1 MSVKRIHIFLL
12 SVLLIYLT
20 FAHTFAQDSTQ
31 KLAEAEQKQIL
42 EKMGELLKDNYVSI
56 EVGQACADFLEE
68 QSKYDRYAQITHPR
82 ALAKQLSSDL
92 KKIHHDRHIRVQT
105 RTPGER
111 RLIKNANLNFFLHTH
126 ERIKENLGFRQVK
139 ILTGNVGYLD
149 IRSFEPLEL
158 AREKALS
165 VLHFLKD
172 TDAMIIDLRANIG
185 GNPAM
190 VQFLCSLF
198 FDKPVHLNSIYWRR
212 GDYTEEFWTMDN
224 IGIAKKPD
232 IPVFILTSFGT
243 FSAGEEMAY
252 NLQTQ
257 KRAVLI
263 GETTAG
269 GANPGYSFSINERF
283 SIFIPTGR
291 SVNPQTGTNW
301 EGTGVK
307 PDIQVKRSESLSVA
321 TEKAAQAARIYREK
335 SDDHLITSLMVL
347 SAQLDTINS
356 LYKKNKNDQADSL
369 ILMLL
374 SNSVELDL
382 INEWV
387 INDLGY
393 KYMAKKKM
401 NMAMVLFQF
410 NVDYY
415 PQSFNV
421 YDSLGEIYWKKG
433 DKSQAIINYKESLT
447 LNPQNYNARRMIE
460 LIESGVQDN
469 Q

>member
-1 MSVKRIHIFLL
+1 MVDNDFS
-12 SVLLIYLT
+12 LLIKFWSGIGTNNSKSQGDGLGRYI
-20 FAHTFAQDSTQ
+20 AH
-31 KLAEAEQKQIL
+31 
-42 EKMGELLKDNYVSI
+42 
-56 EVGQACADFLEE
+56 FLEE
-68 QSKYDRYAQITHPR
+68 QNEYDRYTQITHPR

-111 RLIKNANLNFFLHTH
+111 RLIKDANLNFFLHTH

-165 VLHFLKD
+165 TLHFLKD

-212 GDYTEEFWTMDN
+212 GDYTEEFWTMND

-232 IPVFILTSFGT
+232 IPVFILISSGT

-257 KRAVLI
+257 KRAILI

-307 PDIQVKRSESLSVA
+307 PDIQVKRSESLSVSA
-321 TEKAAQAARIYREK
+321 EKAVVTGGTAPTMTVPLLTPVSTGFPPMSPTATFERSIPVVP
-335 SDDHLITSLMVL
+335 STSAL
-347 SAQLDTINS
+347 SLP
-356 LYKKNKNDQADSL
+356 
-369 ILMLL
+369 
-374 SNSVELDL
+374 E
-382 INEWV
+382 ER
-387 INDLGY
+387 LGTS
-393 KYMAKKKM
+393 ACL
-401 NMAMVLFQF
+401 N
-410 NVDYY
+410 
-415 PQSFNV
+415 
-421 YDSLGEIYWKKG
+421 G
-433 DKSQAIINYKESLT
+433 LT
-447 LNPQNYNARRMIE
+447 
-460 LIESGVQDN
+460 
-469 Q
+469 